1 MFSEKRNVHW
11 TLHCKSR
18 CGKSKKSSRQWNT
31 TVNFMSTVFYTVSFL
46 FTLEIFT
53 KIAKKKK
60 KSIVQRY
67 VRFFETWNALIN
79 RLDEIIFWRSIYF
92 LNPES
97 KKEYTDSIFFVF
109 HCKGAVAMR
118 SHCTTCVILKCIS
131 VYKS

>member
-1 MFSEKRNVHW
+1 
-11 TLHCKSR
+11 
-18 CGKSKKSSRQWNT
+18 
-31 TVNFMSTVFYTVSFL
+31 MSTVFYTVSFL

-53 KIAKKKK
+53 KIAKKK

-97 KKEYTDSIFFVF
+97 KKEYTDSVF
-109 HCKGAVAMR
+109 LSFTVKGQV
-118 SHCTTCVILKCIS
+118 HWEVIALP
-131 VYKS
+131 V